1 MIKKTT
7 NETEEVKMTDKAVSL
22 KELDKKLFAMANA
35 QLNSKAYRDL
45 YAVPLDR
52 ENAAFYILQRNHFVL
67 NRRCCWAAVQCTA
80 PFDVK
85 GMIWEHEEDELV
97 GDKARGMADHVTLGM
112 MEGESV
118 GLTLDDFARSRPADG
133 VQVAMYAWLHIARD
147 KPWLEAFAASCIL
160 EIANSDAVVKSG
172 GNARRIGEKMRDELG
187 IGFEKQASNAEH
199 MEIEI
204 EHATLLSKA
213 AAKYGTTA
221 EAQDQI
227 LRGAEASLAIDR
239 VYKAALAEEM
249 AALTDAVA
257 A

>member
-1 MIKKTT
+1 
-7 NETEEVKMTDKAVSL
+7 MTDKALSL
-22 KELDKKLFAMANA
+22 EELDEKLFAMANA
-35 QLNSKAYRDL
+35 QLASQEYRDL
-45 YAVPLDR
+45 YAVPLNR

-85 GMIWEHEEDELV
+85 GMIWDHEEDELV
-97 GDKARGMADHVTLGM
+97 GDRARGLPDHVTLGM
-112 MEGESV
+112 IEGESV
-118 GLTLDDFARSRPADG
+118 GLTLDDFANARPADG
-133 VQVAMYAWLHIARD
+133 VQVACYAWLHLARD

-160 EIANSDAVVKSG
+160 EIANSDAIVKSG

-187 IGFEKQASNAEH
+187 IGFEEQASNAEH

-213 AAKYGTTA
+213 AAVHGTTA
-221 EAQDQI
+221 DAQAQI

-239 VYKAALAEEM
+239 VYKAALAEGM
-249 AALTDAVA
+249 AALSGAVA

>member
-1 MIKKTT
+1 
-7 NETEEVKMTDKAVSL
+7 MTDKAMSL
-22 KELDKKLFAMANA
+22 NELDEKLFAMANV
-35 QLNSKAYRDL
+35 QLASQEYRNL
-45 YAVPLDR
+45 YAVPLNR
-52 ENAAFYILQRNHFVL
+52 ENAAFYILQRHHFVL
-67 NRRCCWAAVQCTA
+67 NRRCCWAAVQCMA

-85 GMIWEHEEDELV
+85 GMIWDHEEDELV
-97 GDKARGMADHVTLGM
+97 GDRARGVADHVTLGM
-112 MEGESV
+112 QEGEAV
-118 GLTLDDFARSRPADG
+118 GLTLDDFANSRPADG
-133 VQVAMYAWLHIARD
+133 VQVACYAWLHIARD

-160 EIANSDAVVKSG
+160 EVANSDAIVKSG

-204 EHATLLSKA
+204 EHATLLSQA

-221 EAQDQI
+221 DAQAQI

-249 AALTDAVA
+249 ASLADAVA

>member
-1 MIKKTT
+1 M
-7 NETEEVKMTDKAVSL
+7 TENAMSL
-22 KELDKKLFAMANA
+22 KELDDKLFAMANA
-35 QLNSKAYRDL
+35 QLVSREYRDL
-45 YAVPLDR
+45 YAVPLNR
-52 ENAAFYILQRNHFVL
+52 ENAAFYILQRHHFVL

-97 GDKARGMADHVTLGM
+97 GDRSRGVADHVTLGM
-112 MEGESV
+112 MEGEAV
-118 GLTLDDFARSRPADG
+118 GLTLDDFADSRPADG
-133 VQVAMYAWLHIARD
+133 VQVACYAWLHLARD

-160 EIANSDAVVKSG
+160 EIANSDAIVKSG

-199 MEIEI
+199 MEVEI

-213 AAKYGTTA
+213 AAKYGTIA
-221 EAQDQI
+221 EAQAQI
-227 LRGAEASLAIDR
+227 LRGAQASLAIDR

-249 AALTDAVA
+249 AALSDSVA

>member
-1 MIKKTT
+1 
-7 NETEEVKMTDKAVSL
+7 MTDTAMSL
-22 KELDKKLFAMANA
+22 KELDERLFAMANA
-35 QLNSKAYRDL
+35 QLESRECRDL
-45 YAVPLDR
+45 YAVPLNR
-52 ENAAFYILQRNHFVL
+52 ENAAFYILQRSHFVL

-97 GDKARGMADHVTLGM
+97 GDRSRGLADHVTLGM
-112 MEGESV
+112 QEGEAV
-118 GLTLDDFARSRPADG
+118 GLTRDDFARSRPADG
-133 VQVAMYAWLHIARD
+133 VQVACYAWLHLARD

-160 EIANSDAVVKSG
+160 EIANSDAIVKGG

-187 IGFEKQASNAEH
+187 IGFDKQASNAEH

-213 AAKYGTTA
+213 AVKYGTTA
-221 EAQDQI
+221 DAQVQI
-227 LRGAEASLAIDR
+227 LRGAEASLAIAR
-239 VYKAALAEEM
+239 VYKAALAREM
-249 AALTDAVA
+249 QALSDAVA

>member
-1 MIKKTT
+1 
-7 NETEEVKMTDKAVSL
+7 MTDKALSP
-22 KELDKKLFAMANA
+22 KELDDKLFALANA
-35 QLNSKAYRDL
+35 QLNSKEYRDL
-45 YAVPLDR
+45 YAVPLNR

-97 GDKARGMADHVTLGM
+97 GDRSRGLADHVTLGM
-112 MEGESV
+112 MEGEAV
-118 GLTLDDFARSRPADG
+118 GLTIDDFAKTPPADG
-133 VQVAMYAWLHIARD
+133 VQVACYAWLHLARD

-160 EIANSDAVVKSG
+160 EIANSDAVVKTG

-221 EAQDQI
+221 ETQEQI

-239 VYKAALAEEM
+239 VYKGALAEEM
-249 AALTDAVA
+249 AALSDAA
-257 A
+257 AA

>member
-1 MIKKTT
+1 
-7 NETEEVKMTDKAVSL
+7 MTDKAMSL
-22 KELDKKLFAMANA
+22 EELDQKLFAMANA
-35 QLNSKAYRDL
+35 QLASKEYRDL
-45 YAVPLDR
+45 YAVRLNR
-52 ENAAFYILQRNHFVL
+52 ENAAFYIMQRHHFVL

-85 GMIWEHEEDELV
+85 RMIWEHEEDELV
-97 GDKARGMADHVTLGM
+97 GDRSRGLADHVTLGM

-118 GLTLDDFARSRPADG
+118 GLTLDDFAKSKPADG
-133 VQVAMYAWLHIARD
+133 VQVACYAWLHIARD

-213 AAKYGTTA
+213 AAKYGTTT
-221 EAQDQI
+221 EAQAQI
-227 LRGAEASLAIDR
+227 LRGAAASLAIDR

-249 AALTDAVA
+249 AALSDAVA

>member
-1 MIKKTT
+1 M
-7 NETEEVKMTDKAVSL
+7 TEKAISL
-22 KELDKKLFAMANA
+22 KELDDKLFAMANA
-35 QLNSKAYRDL
+35 QLSSKAYRDL
-45 YAVPLDR
+45 YAVPLNR
-52 ENAAFYILQRNHFVL
+52 GNAACYILQRSHFVL

-85 GMIWEHEEDELV
+85 GLIWEHEEDELV
-97 GDKARGMADHVTLGM
+97 GDRARGLPDHVTLGM
-112 MEGESV
+112 IEGEAV
-118 GLTLDDFARSRPADG
+118 GLTLDDFANSSPADG
-133 VQVAMYAWLHIARD
+133 VQVAFYAWLHIARD

-160 EIANSDAVVKSG
+160 EIANSDAIVKSG

-213 AAKYGTTA
+213 AAKYGETA
-221 EAQDQI
+221 DAQAQI
-227 LRGAEASLAIDR
+227 LRGAESSLAVDR
-239 VYKAALAEEM
+239 VYKAALAQEM
-249 AALTDAVA
+249 AALADTVA

>member
-1 MIKKTT
+1 
-7 NETEEVKMTDKAVSL
+7 MTDEAMSQ

-35 QLNSKAYRDL
+35 QLNSKEYRDL
-45 YAVPLDR
+45 YAVPLNR

-97 GDKARGMADHVTLGM
+97 GDRSRGLADHVTLGM
-112 MEGESV
+112 MEGEAV
-118 GLTLDDFARSRPADG
+118 GLTIDDFANTPPADG
-133 VQVAMYAWLHIARD
+133 VQVACYAWLHLARD

-160 EIANSDAVVKSG
+160 EIANSDAVVKTG

-213 AAKYGTTA
+213 AATHGTTA
-221 EAQDQI
+221 DAQAQI
-227 LRGAEASLAIDR
+227 LRGADASLAIDR
-239 VYKAALAEEM
+239 VYKGALTEEM
-249 AALTDAVA
+249 AALADAA
-257 A
+257 EA